1 MTSGQ
6 NRSSPD
12 SCGFE
17 LPAIPAEPGR
27 GPPRARV
34 SSGIGQVDP
43 KTSDHQ
49 PKQTSRSGD
58 DAGIRQIGDWP
69 NSQIDEIDN
78 RATASEVDE
87 ISDGTGERNGQ
98 TEFSRQPMDRQHLYR
113 RQRATGGNDQEQ
125 IGVSSRKT
133 GDATSPIQIH
143 TDARTEAVLVTRSP
157 ALGQHDRFADLIRTN
172 D

>member
-34 SSGIGQVDP
+34 SPGIRQVDS

-58 DAGIRQIGDWP
+58 DAGIRQIEDRP

-78 RATASEVDE
+78 RATANEVDE

-98 TEFSRQPMDRQHLYR
+98 TEFGGQPIERQHLYR
-113 RQRATGGNDQEQ
+113 RERATGGNDQEQ
-125 IGVSSRKT
+125 VGISSRKA
-133 GDATSPIQIH
+133 GDAGAPIQAH

-157 ALGQHDRFADLIRTN
+157 P
-172 D
+172 